1 MKKTIILLS
10 SLAVLL
16 TACGDDK
23 KTTTTDDNGNSEE
36 NASLTV
42 NDDEGKTGSFS
53 ASGTDFKGRSSTQYF
68 GDKVTGQ
75 YSVLCQQDEPF
86 ALLQAIF
93 SNEKETTGTFKPKE
107 GFMSIEP
114 GQVHVALSG
123 TAIGDK
129 EFVTKSSST
138 GSVSVSGRTLT
149 IKDLKLYNRDN
160 AEKVVSASIDF

>member
-1 MKKTIILLS
+1 MKKTIILFS
-10 SLAVLL
+10 TVALL
-16 TACGDDK
+16 FTACGDDK
-23 KTTTTDDNGNSEE
+23 KTTTTDSKGGTEE
-36 NASLTV
+36 NASFTV

-53 ASGTDFKGRSSTQYF
+53 ASGTDFKGKSSTQYF

-86 ALLQAIF
+86 ALLQAVF
-93 SNEKETTGTFKPKE
+93 SNEKETTGSFKPKE
-107 GFMSIEP
+107 GFMSIPAGEA
-114 GQVHVALSG
+114 HVALSG

-138 GSVSVSGRTLT
+138 GSISVSGRTLT
-149 IKDLKLYNRDN
+149 IKDLKLYNSDN